1 MVAIERD
8 NQRLKG
14 VLPKDYARP
23 GLDKHRLGELID
35 LIGTIS
41 LVDSSTSP
49 LEGERA
55 GVRGRSHRSK
65 DILGR
70 VYEYF
75 LGQFA
80 SAEGKKAAS
89 STRRRASSALFFL
102 HALLRGQSAGS
113 ASKWELHCH
122 CRFIIRQTE
131 DSIEHL
137 PQPAQ
142 HRERRR
148 GFYYHPEIH
157 AGRKR
162 REGAAPLR
170 APEHRRDRG

>member
-89 STRRRASSALFFL
+89 STRRRASSALFSYT
-102 HALLRGQSAGS
+102 HCCAGS
-113 ASKWELHCH
+113 PGEREQVGTALPLPL
-122 CRFIIRQTE
+122 IIRQTE